1 MVLGTSDLSN
11 LSTSHVVLVLTL
23 FYKGAYLTSMS
34 IYQKALKQ
42 FRSIVKSRSNSF
54 LEPTNTKQLGE
65 SFLLLKATGAID
77 GVRNHDCVILSLC
90 QSTTLRNYMHVSY
103 RQVKGNRRLT
113 RVYHASYYQ
122 A

>member
-11 LSTSHVVLVLTL
+11 YIYIPCSFGVDVILQGGLFDFNVNPTSHVVLVLTL

-54 LEPTNTKQLGE
+54 LEPTNTKQLGK
-65 SFLLLKATGAID
+65 SFLLLK
-77 GVRNHDCVILSLC
+77 
-90 QSTTLRNYMHVSY
+90 TT
-103 RQVKGNRRLT
+103 
-113 RVYHASYYQ
+113 
-122 A
+122 